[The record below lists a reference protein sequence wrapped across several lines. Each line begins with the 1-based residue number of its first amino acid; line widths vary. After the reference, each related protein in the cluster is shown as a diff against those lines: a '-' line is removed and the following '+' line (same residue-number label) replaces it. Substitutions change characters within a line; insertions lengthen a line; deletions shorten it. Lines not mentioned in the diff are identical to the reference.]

1 MKTIPKKYLFIPFLL
16 LITSISHAWH
26 PTTYATPAYTAT
38 TAATPTYTVTT
49 TATPPYIVTTV
60 PYKPISSKSAGVA
73 GGLNLLGFLGIGGI
87 GRLYGGSTGMGIAQ
101 LLLSFILPG
110 VGQIWSIID
119 GAYILS
125 GSATDNHGRH
135 ITHYPE
141 AALHQMTYPYPY

>member
-1 MKTIPKKYLFIPFLL
+1 MRTIPRTYLFIPFLL

-26 PTTYATPAYTAT
+26 PTTYATP
-38 TAATPTYTVTT
+38 TYTVTT
-49 TATPPYIVTTV
+49 TATPPYNVTTV
-60 PYKPISSKSAGVA
+60 PHEPISPKSAGVA

-135 ITHYPE
+135 ITHHPE
-141 AALHQMTYPYPY
+141 AERYQMTYPYPYRH